1 MKVLVTFAVEA
12 EFAPWQKLR
21 HFRSIDYDGLRLWK
35 TNAGE
40 AEITALV
47 TGIGTESGAKAMG
60 LMMGM
65 ADEGCYFD
73 VCISSGLAGALCDT
87 LVPGEIIAPQTL
99 LAESVQADLQTDR
112 LFVDQD
118 LRRQALLGGAIG
130 SDCLFTTDQ
139 VLLKASDKK
148 SCSSKA
154 QLVDMESFEIVK
166 EALAWGAR
174 SVVVRAIS
182 DSAAEDL
189 PIDFNRTLTKDKQVS
204 VAKVFVELLR
214 NPFALPGLLRFGKQS
229 RQAAERLANFLDA
242 YVQQIAANREVAVV
256 ARESR

>member
-35 TNAGE
+35 TDAGE

-47 TGIGTESGAKAMG
+47 TGIGTESAARAMD
-60 LMMGM
+60 LMMRM
-65 ADEGCYFD
+65 ADEGCNFD
-73 VCISSGLAGALCDT
+73 VCVSSGLAGALCEGFATGD
-87 LVPGEIIAPQTL
+87 VIAPKILMT
-99 LAESVQADLQTDR
+99 EGHDSECMK
-112 LFVDQD
+112 VDEM
-118 LRRQALLGGAIG
+118 LRTQALGEGAIA
-130 SDCLFTTDQ
+130 SDCLFTTQ
-139 VLLKASDKK
+139 KVLLKASDKK

>member
-35 TNAGE
+35 TNAGD

-47 TGIGTESGAKAMG
+47 TGIGTESGARAMG

-65 ADEGCYFD
+65 ADEGCNFD
-73 VCISSGLAGALCDT
+73 VCISSGLAGALCDD
-87 LVPGEIIAPQTL
+87 LAPGDIIAPKTL
-99 LAESVQADLQTDR
+99 LAESVHADVQTDK
-112 LFVDQD
+112 LKVDEE
-118 LRRQALLGGAIG
+118 LRGQALQRGAIEA
-130 SDCLFTTDQ
+130 DCLFTTDQ
-139 VLLKASDKK
+139 VLLKASEKK
-148 SCSSKA
+148 PWSSKA

-166 EALAWGAR
+166 DARAWGAR
-174 SVVVRAIS
+174 SVVLRAIS
-182 DSAAEDL
+182 DSAKEDL

-204 VAKVFVELLR
+204 VMKVVGELLR

-229 RQAAERLANFLDA
+229 RQAAEKLASFLDA
-242 YVQQIAANREVAVV
+242 YVQQISVKREVAT
-256 ARESR
+256 ARELR

>member
-12 EFAPWQKLR
+12 EFAPWRKLR

-47 TGIGTESGAKAMG
+47 TGIGTESASRAMG

-65 ADEGCYFD
+65 ADEGCNFD
-73 VCISSGLAGALCDT
+73 VCVSSGLAGALCEGLT
-87 LVPGEIIAPQTL
+87 PGDVVAPKIL
-99 LAESVQADLQTDR
+99 MAEDR
-112 LFVDQD
+112 LTTECMKVDEG
-118 LRRQALLGGAIG
+118 LHAQALGGGAIA
-130 SDCLFTTDQ
+130 SDCLFTTQ
-139 VLLKASDKK
+139 EVLLTASDKK
-148 SCSSKA
+148 ARSSKA

-166 EALAWGAR
+166 DARAWGAR

-182 DSAAEDL
+182 DSVKEDL

-204 VAKVFVELLR
+204 VLKVVGELLK

-229 RQAAERLANFLDA
+229 RQAAERLANFLDL
-242 YVQQIAANREVAVV
+242 YVQQVAANREVAAV

>member
-1 MKVLVTFAVEA
+1 
-12 EFAPWQKLR
+12 
-21 HFRSIDYDGLRLWK
+21 
-35 TNAGE
+35 
-40 AEITALV
+40 
-47 TGIGTESGAKAMG
+47 
-60 LMMGM
+60 
-65 ADEGCYFD
+65 
-73 VCISSGLAGALCDT
+73 
-87 LVPGEIIAPQTL
+87 
-99 LAESVQADLQTDR
+99 
-112 LFVDQD
+112 
-118 LRRQALLGGAIG
+118 
-130 SDCLFTTDQ
+130 
-139 VLLKASDKK
+139 
-148 SCSSKA
+148 
-154 QLVDMESFEIVK
+154 VDMESFEIVK